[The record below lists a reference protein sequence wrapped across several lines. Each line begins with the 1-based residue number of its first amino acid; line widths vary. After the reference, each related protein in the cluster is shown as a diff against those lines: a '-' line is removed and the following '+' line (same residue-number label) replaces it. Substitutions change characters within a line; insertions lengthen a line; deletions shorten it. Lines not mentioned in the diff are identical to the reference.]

1 MAGLTYEEAIKNKTV
16 EDKDEEDEI
25 NELIEASRRDK
36 DSFNKSY
43 MVSKAGSRNP
53 VKVQHMTKD

>member
-1 MAGLTYEEAIKNKTV
+1 M
-16 EDKDEEDEI
+16 EDKNEEDEI
-25 NELIEASRRDK
+25 NELIEASKRDK